1 MRRFAVLL
9 VGLLVA
15 CGKSETPADA
25 PGNATAAAAEM
36 PPEPKAFPTPDACA
50 LLSVESV
57 AAITGWK
64 SPQVEPV
71 STGADYLSAC
81 TIVDGAQTA
90 RFVKIAVALGSAAP
104 KDSADYARTVGDRSG
119 TLRKPATPITTLAV
133 PVIEMDAGPD
143 AQMMQARLA
152 QNVELTITTQSMD
165 LTRSLFPPA
174 LVKLRSK
181 LPES

>member
-1 MRRFAVLL
+1 MRRLAVLL
-9 VGLLVA
+9 VGLLAA
-15 CGKSETPADA
+15 CGKSEQPADA
-25 PGNATAAAAEM
+25 PKNATSAVAEM
-36 PPEPKAFPTPDACA
+36 PPEPKGFPTPDACA

-64 SPQVEPV
+64 APKVEPV
-71 STGADYLSAC
+71 DTHVSYLSAC
-81 TIVDGAQTA
+81 TFVDGAQKA

-104 KDSADYARTVGDRSG
+104 KDSAEYAKTVGDRSG

-143 AQMMQARLA
+143 AQMMQARLP

-181 LPES
+181 LPGS